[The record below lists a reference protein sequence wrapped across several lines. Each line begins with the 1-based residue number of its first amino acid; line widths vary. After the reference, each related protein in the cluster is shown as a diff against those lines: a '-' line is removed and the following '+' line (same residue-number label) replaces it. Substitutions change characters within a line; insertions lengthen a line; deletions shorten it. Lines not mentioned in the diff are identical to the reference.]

1 MNDTDDQELQQQA
14 RAALERRA
22 EGLDAATLSR
32 LTQARHR
39 AVAAAQATSHTRWLG
54 WRVAGAAAA
63 VAGVALTVLLVGE
76 PSPTLPNNGLML
88 SDLELIDLDDDLELV
103 AEPEFYHWLAEAA
116 DGPGDA

>member
-1 MNDTDDQELQQQA
+1 MNESDDQELQKQA
-14 RAALERRA
+14 RAALDRRA

-39 AVAAAQATSHTRWLG
+39 AVAAAQATPHARWLG

-63 VAGVALTVLLVGE
+63 VAGIALTVLLMGE
-76 PSPTLPNNGLML
+76 PSPNLPDNGLL
-88 SDLELIDLDDDLELV
+88 FSELEVIGLDDDLELV
-103 AEPEFYHWLAEAA
+103 AEPEFYDWLAETA